1 MSGGPLSKPSPAPM
15 DPREFK
21 AAQREA
27 WGEAAEGWRTWWRI
41 FESAAQGL
49 NERLVDLAEV
59 KEGHRVL
66 DVATGIGEPALTAA
80 RRVGPN
86 GRILATDLAPPML
99 AIAGD
104 RARSLGLANVEFREM
119 DAESLE
125 LEAES
130 FDAATSRWGLMLLQ
144 DPRAAARGVHRA
156 LKRGA
161 RFAAA
166 VWGPPERVPFLAIP
180 HVVASRELKLP
191 PPPPGTPGP
200 FSLAAEGALE
210 EVIASAGF
218 SDVRTE
224 VFSVAFEF
232 ASPREYASF
241 LGDLS
246 ATLRKSLAE
255 QPQAVQERVWREV
268 EREGARHG
276 LPDGR
281 LRLVNEVRCVSGAR

>member
-1 MSGGPLSKPSPAPM
+1 MSHPTPGSI
-15 DPREFK
+15 DPIQFK
-21 AAQREA
+21 DAQRES
-27 WGEAAEGWRTWWRI
+27 WGEAAAGWRSWWRI
-41 FESAAQGL
+41 FESSAQGL

-59 KEGHRVL
+59 REAHRVL

-80 RRVGPN
+80 RRVGPT
-86 GRILATDLAPPML
+86 GRVLATDLAPPML
-99 AIAGD
+99 AIASE
-104 RARSLGLANVEFREM
+104 RARALGLSNVVFREM

-125 LEAES
+125 LGPGGFE
-130 FDAATSRWGLMLLQ
+130 AATSRWGLMLLQ

-180 HVVASRELKLP
+180 HVIASRELKLP

-200 FSLAAEGALE
+200 FSLAVEGALE
-210 EVIASAGF
+210 DVIASAGF
-218 SDVRTE
+218 RDVRTE
-224 VFSVAFEF
+224 VVPVTFEF
-232 ASPREYASF
+232 ASPNEFARF

-246 ATLRKSLAE
+246 ATMRRSLAD
-255 QPQAVQERVWREV
+255 QPKAVQERVWREV
-268 EREGARHG
+268 ERESAAHA

-281 LRLVNEVRCVSGAR
+281 IRLLNEVRCVSAAR

>member
-1 MSGGPLSKPSPAPM
+1 MSAATPAPSAPL

-59 KEGHRVL
+59 REGHRVL

-80 RRVGPN
+80 RRVGPK
-86 GRILATDLAPPML
+86 GRVLATDLAPPML
-99 AIAGD
+99 AIAAE
-104 RARSLGLANVEFREM
+104 RASALGLANVVFREM

-125 LEAES
+125 IGAGS
-130 FDAATSRWGLMLLQ
+130 FEAATCRWGLMLFQ
-144 DPRAAARGVHRA
+144 DPLASARGVHRA
-156 LKRGA
+156 LKRDA

-166 VWGPPERVPFLAIP
+166 VWGRPERVPFLAIP
-180 HVVASRELKLP
+180 HEVSTRELRLP
-191 PPPPGTPGP
+191 QPPPGAPGA
-200 FSLAAEGALE
+200 FALAADGALE
-210 EVIASAGF
+210 KVLTGAGF
-218 SDVRTE
+218 RDLRTE
-224 VFSVAFEF
+224 LVSVAFEY
-232 ASPREYASF
+232 ASAREYARF

-246 ATLRKSLAE
+246 ATLRKALAE
-255 QPQAVQERVWREV
+255 QPKDVQERVWREV
-268 EREGARHG
+268 EREGARHA